1 MQNIYESDFCDV
13 SYIKEKNLVLVE
25 WKKYCEFET
34 YRNPLMSALQVIKEH
49 RCNYVADTRNGFED
63 NPEDTKWVADYF
75 MPTASEYGCQTI
87 FFIIDKANSLK
98 DELEGQANDSADII
112 DFKYVFSI
120 DEIE

>member
-13 SYIKEKNLVLVE
+13 SYIEEKNLVFVE
-25 WKKYCEFET
+25 WKKYCEFDT

-49 RCNYVADTRNGFED
+49 RCNYAADTRNGFED

-75 MPTASEYGCQTI
+75 MPTASKYGCQTI
-87 FFIIDKANSLK
+87 FFIIDKDNSLK
-98 DELEGQANDSADII
+98 DELEGQANNSADII

-120 DEIE
+120 DEIG